1 MKGQQFMGMTIRIA
15 VLVSALAVFG
25 GCASHRQTLSASDPA
40 AGPAGTEL
48 AADSQ
53 ANPLSNTEESNDA
66 SGFSDTSV
74 ASNDASNPDD
84 SAFLDLTLG
93 TAGESDTQAT
103 EKSAQALLDEA
114 LEFYQTSQTFS
125 QKGETDNALEAL
137 DQSYAL
143 ILKVDTGDDATLIQQ
158 KDDLRILISQR
169 VQYIYAS
176 RYVANANH
184 NEIPLDYN
192 ELVEKEITSF
202 QNGERKS
209 FLAAY
214 QRSGKYRARIVKAL
228 EENGMPTELSW
239 LPLIES
245 GFKTNALS
253 SARALG
259 LWQFISSTGTKFG
272 LERNTYVD
280 ERLDPEK
287 ATEAAIRYLDELHKI
302 FGDWMTVLA
311 AYNCGEGRVLR
322 VIRNQ
327 QVDYL
332 DNFWDLYQL
341 LPLETARYVPRFLAT
356 LHILNDPEKYGFELP
371 EPDPPLEYET
381 VSVSRQVK
389 LAGISNEL
397 NIPEADLKS
406 LNPELRYSLLP
417 AEPYELRVPPGNSEQ
432 LLACIDQVA
441 VSQPPQNQYVRH
453 RVRSGETLSTI
464 AAKYNTSVRRIM
476 QANNLSKSNYI
487 VAGKTLKIPLRG
499 STVTAGSSTAAVNPA
514 DVPETHIVRR
524 GDSLWIIAKRYGT
537 TVKNIQAL
545 NGLNTTNLSIGQE
558 LKIREA
564 TATASASDSTP
575 EIDTDNLRAYVVK
588 KGDSPFTIAQQHNT
602 SLDRLLQL
610 NHLSTRST
618 IYPGQT
624 LYLD

>member
-1 MKGQQFMGMTIRIA
+1 MGMRFRLTVLFS
-15 VLVSALAVFG
+15 VLVVVG
-25 GCASHRQTLSASDPA
+25 GCSTHQQALSPLSQEIDDTLLVS
-40 AGPAGTEL
+40 
-48 AADSQ
+48 DSQ
-53 ANPLSNTEESNDA
+53 NFHSQISTTENETFGV
-66 SGFSDTSV
+66 SGEALDTE
-74 ASNDASNPDD
+74 D
-84 SAFLDLTLG
+84 SLYLDLTLG
-93 TAGESDTQAT
+93 IPGETEPETPEKTAQT
-103 EKSAQALLDEA
+103 LLDEA

-143 ILKVDTGDDATLIQQ
+143 ILKVDTGDDANLIQQ
-158 KDDLRILISQR
+158 KYDLRILISQR
-169 VQYIYAS
+169 IQYINTS
-176 RYVANANH
+176 RYVINQNH
-184 NEIPLDYN
+184 NEIPLDLN
-192 ELVEKEITSF
+192 EMVEKEIKSF
-202 QNGERKS
+202 QNGEKKS

-214 QRSGKYRARIVKAL
+214 QRSGQYRDRIVKAL

-245 GFKTNALS
+245 NFKVKALS

-259 LWQFISSTGTKFG
+259 LWQFIPSTGYKFG
-272 LERNTYVD
+272 LSRNTYVD

-287 ATEAAIRYLDELHKI
+287 ATEAAIAYLDELHKI

-327 QVDYL
+327 KVDYL

-371 EPDPPLEYET
+371 EPDAPLEYET
-381 VSVSRQVK
+381 VSVNRQVS
-389 LAGISNEL
+389 LAGISKEL
-397 NIPEADLKS
+397 GIPETDLKT
-406 LNPELRYSLLP
+406 LNPELRYGLLP
-417 AEPYELRVPPGNSEQ
+417 AEPYSLRVPPGDSEQ
-432 LLACIDQVA
+432 LMAGIDQIPI
-441 VSQPPQNQYVRH
+441 SQPPQNQYARH

-464 AAKYNTSVRRIM
+464 AARYHTSVRRIM

-499 STVTAGSSTAAVNPA
+499 TTFSTVSSTPVNPA
-514 DVPETHIVRR
+514 DVPDVHIVRR

-537 TVKNIQAL
+537 TVKRIQAL
-545 NGLNTTNLSIGQE
+545 NGLSTTNLSIGQRLRIKE
-558 LKIREA
+558 TTE
-564 TATASASDSTP
+564 TATASNRLS
-575 EIDTDNLRAYVVK
+575 EINTDDLRAYVVK
-588 KGDSPFTIAQQHNT
+588 KGDSPFTIAQENNT

-610 NHLSTRST
+610 NHLSKWST

>member
-1 MKGQQFMGMTIRIA
+1 MTIRFA
-15 VLVSALAVFG
+15 VLLSALVVFG
-25 GCASHRQTLSASDPA
+25 GCSSHHQALSLDPNQEDSAVLVADCQT
-40 AGPAGTEL
+40 E
-48 AADSQ
+48 
-53 ANPLSNTEESNDA
+53 
-66 SGFSDTSV
+66 TSV
-74 ASNDASNPDD
+74 DVKPKDETLGIFGEVSNPED
-84 SAFLDLTLG
+84 SPFLDLTLG
-93 TAGESDTQAT
+93 VSSETEPETPEKTAQN
-103 EKSAQALLDEA
+103 LLDEA
-114 LEFYQTSQTFS
+114 LEFYQTAQTFS
-125 QKGETDNALEAL
+125 QKGETDNALDAL
-137 DQSYAL
+137 DQSYAF
-143 ILKVDTGDDATLIQQ
+143 ILKVDTGDDANLIQQ
-158 KDDLRILISQR
+158 KDDLRILIAR
-169 VQYIYAS
+169 RIQYIQTSS

-184 NEIPLDYN
+184 NEIPLDLN
-192 ELVEKEITSF
+192 EQVMKEIKSF
-202 QNGERKS
+202 QNGEKKS

-214 QRSGKYRARIVKAL
+214 QRSGKYRDRIVKAL

-245 GFKTNALS
+245 NFKVKALS

-259 LWQFISSTGTKFG
+259 LWQFIPSTGYKFG
-272 LERNTYVD
+272 LSRNTYVD

-287 ATEAAIRYLDELHKI
+287 ATEAAIAYLTELHKI

-327 QVDYL
+327 KVDYM

-381 VSVSRQVK
+381 VSVNRQAT
-389 LAGISNEL
+389 LANISKEL
-397 NIPEADLKS
+397 SLPETDLKA

-417 AEPYELRVPPGNSEQ
+417 AEPYDLRVPPGNSEP
-432 LLACIDQVA
+432 LLACIDQIA
-441 VSQPPQNQYVRH
+441 ISQPPQNQYVRH

-464 AAKYNTSVRRIM
+464 AAKYHTSVRRIM
-476 QANNLSKSNYI
+476 RANNLRRSNYI
-487 VAGKTLKIPLRG
+487 VAGKTIKIPLRG
-499 STVTAGSSTAAVNPA
+499 TTVSTSSTPVNPA

-524 GDSLWIIAKRYGT
+524 GDSLWIIAKKYGT
-537 TVKNIQAL
+537 TVKRIQAL
-545 NGLNTTNLSIGQE
+545 NGLTTTNLSPGQE
-558 LKIREA
+558 LKIKDVTETD
-564 TATASASDSTP
+564 TATASNTLSN
-575 EIDTDNLRAYVVK
+575 IDTKNLRAYVVK
-588 KGDSPFTIAQQHNT
+588 KGDSPFTIAKQNNT

-610 NHLSTRST
+610 NRLSKWST